1 MGTWIK
7 AEWLSGVLDRHAAP
21 LELFASQWSDTPED
35 CVQEAVIELT
45 RLPACPDNVAAWLFH
60 VVRTRA
66 INSCRSQTRRRR
78 HEAMAARLIK
88 FETDPADEP
97 PFDAD
102 ELAAGL
108 EQLDEELREVVV
120 ARIWGGLGF
129 TEIGEMIGGLS
140 AATAFRRFQ
149 AGLNALRRLLEESCQ
164 TRLPKIQP
172 TTADCPRRA
181 P

>member
-1 MGTWIK
+1 MRTWIT
-7 AEWLSGVLDRHAAP
+7 AEWLSGVLDRHAAA

-35 CVQEAVIELT
+35 CVQEAIIELT
-45 RLPACPDNVAAWLFH
+45 HLPNCPDSVAAWLFH

-66 INSCRSQTRRRR
+66 LNSCRSQTRRRR

-88 FETDPADEP
+88 LEIDPANEP
-97 PFDAD
+97 AFDAN

-129 TEIGEMIGGLS
+129 TEIGEMLGQS
-140 AATAFRRFQ
+140 TTTAFRKFQ
-149 AGLNALRRLLEESCQ
+149 SGLTALRRILEEPCQ
-164 TRLPKIQP
+164 TSHQRDQSIATDRPGNTK
-172 TTADCPRRA
+172 
-181 P
+181 

>member
-1 MGTWIK
+1 MGTWIT
-7 AEWLSGVLDRHAAP
+7 AEWLSGVLDRHAAA

-35 CVQEAVIELT
+35 CVQEAIIELT
-45 RLPACPDNVAAWLFH
+45 RLPSGPDNVAAWLFH

-88 FETDPADEP
+88 LEIDPANEP
-97 PFDAD
+97 AFDAS

-129 TEIGEMIGGLS
+129 TEIGEILGQS
-140 AATAFRRFQ
+140 TSTAFRRFQ
-149 AGLNALRRLLEESCQ
+149 SGLTALRRILEEPC
-164 TRLPKIQP
+164 R
-172 TTADCPRRA
+172 TTHPSIAADRHGKKR
-181 P
+181 